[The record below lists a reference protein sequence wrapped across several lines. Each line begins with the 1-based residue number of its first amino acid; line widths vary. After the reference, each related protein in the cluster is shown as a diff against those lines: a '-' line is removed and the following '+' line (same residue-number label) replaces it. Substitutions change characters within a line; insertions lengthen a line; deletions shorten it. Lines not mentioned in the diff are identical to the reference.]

1 MRTVIPRR
9 TLVRTPAIVSA
20 LGLAILTAP
29 MLWVAGAAS
38 PQPQEPGSLVQTSM
52 QSEVGVVLDELPAS
66 MRSRVTSS
74 LIAKPAAFWKERAT
88 AQLRLT
94 VYRLVFR
101 KYFYSPSKD
110 ALPLPP
116 EPMWSISLVGAPA
129 RHTVDGHDVV
139 SVPYQFSS
147 TLLSGVDAP
156 GASEAQLAKVGGTWD
171 EPFILPIDPE
181 LLFQRTGFACMDEDS
196 FPFNSVDSEETDSF
210 YDQTAVV
217 ETVLSNQGHYHFTRQ
232 PTESCV
238 GALQN
243 HVGKVVTSMRF
254 QRLPWSASL
263 ASQVRF
269 GTVTGNEPDLQIYV
283 PDFLPSRTTYRY
295 VHASGSGSCE
305 VEEGSVGGTGWRRL
319 LQFAT
324 SDENVGNRELTIGG
338 VDYTLSGHAGELDLH
353 NLFELSPC
361 HGHYHFKY
369 YGDLGWSGNG
379 TISNSKLG
387 FCLQST
393 NRVANR
399 EGSPLSNRFAGC
411 DFQGVEA
418 GWVDQYK
425 AGLPNQWLDTTDV
438 KKGVGTRSF
447 HSNPNGFL
455 CEGTFV
461 DANGNPLGPNDRVVW
476 APTGL
481 IAENGEPVEA
491 PLCALSPTWDDNN
504 FDTTQETIQAQGL
517 GLITSPCTRGQ
528 IGPLRNCGFG
538 TSPKTVNCVPGQ
550 PTTATFSIK
559 AGSAPQVVRLTE
571 YSHALGSPIPA
582 RFEDSWVPLQPGVS
596 DQPAMLANAVVSSST
611 TVTFTCPSPRSAGV
625 PEPGGTY
632 SIYTA
637 PVFPDDP
644 AVSVTRT

>member
-1 MRTVIPRR
+1 MRVGMPRRGFGRTVVLLSGIA
-9 TLVRTPAIVSA
+9 LVA
-20 LGLAILTAP
+20 LAALRPWG
-29 MLWVAGAAS
+29 AGAAS
-38 PQPQEPGSLVQTSM
+38 PQPQDPGSLVRTTM
-52 QSEVGVVLDELPAS
+52 QSNVGVVLDELPAS
-66 MRSRVTSS
+66 MRSRVAAS
-74 LIAKPAAFWKERAT
+74 LVAKPASFWKDRAAT
-88 AQLRLT
+88 QLRLT

-101 KYFYSPSKD
+101 QFFYSASRS

-116 EPMWSISLVGAPA
+116 EPTWNITLTAPPT
-129 RHTVDGHDVV
+129 RRVVDGHDVV

-147 TLLSGVDAP
+147 TLLSGVGEP
-156 GASEAQLAKVGGTWD
+156 GVSEPQLAKIGGTWD

-181 LLFQRTGFACMDEDS
+181 LVFQRTGYACMDEDS
-196 FPFNSVDSEETDSF
+196 FPFNSVDSEEVDSF

-217 ETVLSNQGHYHFTRQ
+217 ERTLGNVGQSHFTRQ

-238 GALQN
+238 QALQN
-243 HVGKVVTSMRF
+243 HVGSVVTSMHF
-254 QRLPWSASL
+254 ERLPWSNAV
-263 ASQVRF
+263 ANQVRF
-269 GTVTGNEPDLQIYV
+269 GPVTGNEPDLQIYL
-283 PDFLPSRTTYRY
+283 PDFLPSRTNYRY

-305 VEEGSVGGTGWRRL
+305 VAEGSVTGTGWRRL

-324 SDENVGNRELTIGG
+324 SDENVGNQPLTIGG
-338 VDYTLSGHAGELDLH
+338 VDYTVSGHAGELDVH

-361 HGHYHFKY
+361 HGHFHFKY

-379 TISNSKLG
+379 TIANSKLG

-399 EGSPLSNRFAGC
+399 EGSPLHNRFAGC

-425 AGLPNQWLDTTDV
+425 AGLPNQWLDTTLI

-447 HSNPNGFL
+447 RSNPNGFL

-461 DANGNPLGPNDRVVW
+461 DANGNPLGPDDPVVW

-481 IAENGEPVEA
+481 IAENGGPVEA
-491 PLCALSPTWDDNN
+491 PLCTKIPTWADNN
-504 FDTTQETIQAQGL
+504 FHTTAETLETQGL
-517 GLITSPCTRGQ
+517 GMITGACTRGQ

-538 TSPKTVNCVPGQ
+538 TAPKTVDCVPGR

-571 YSHALGSPIPA
+571 YSHALASPIPA

-596 DQPAMLANAVVSSST
+596 DRPAMLANLVVSGST
-611 TVTFTCPSPRSAGV
+611 TVTFTCPSARTEGTA
-625 PEPGGTY
+625 EPGGTY

-644 AVSVTRT
+644 VVAVTRS